1 MAGIFGI
8 FHLNQNSVKL
18 REIKS
23 CLNKISH
30 RGKTIHQEL
39 DGNVG
44 FGYVGNSED
53 LNPYVSNDTSIM
65 VLINGSIFNK
75 HELKEELRKKG
86 LICKSDTLA
95 EIIAKLYK
103 VYGKDFVIKLNGHF
117 AIAIWDIKKREL
129 SLFRDR
135 FGVVPLYWGMN
146 NDTFIFSSEIKAII
160 AHVKFPVEINYDAL
174 NEYFTFQNLFRY
186 HTLFKNINMMQPAS
200 IRSISTENKQLSR
213 HTYWDYDFTNRE
225 QDITE
230 QEAKEE
236 TKRLFQ
242 QAVRRQLGE
251 DNNIGVMLS
260 GGMDSGS
267 ILALASEERDRLS
280 TFTIGYHMDSV
291 DGFEV
296 NYDER
301 KSAELMAN
309 YFKTKHFEQII
320 NAGDMNWVLPDLIY
334 KLEDLRAGMCYSNY
348 YVSDLASKFV
358 DVVLNGGGGDE
369 LFGGYGWRYFRI
381 FDSTSK
387 DDFIKKYYG
396 FWQRLVSDENKQKLF
411 TENTWNKIDK
421 KNTFDIFKR
430 VLTYN
435 DKLKYDK
442 PEEHIANAMY
452 FEIKTFLPALF
463 VIEDKFGGANGLMA
477 RACFMDND
485 LVNFAQK
492 LPIKFK
498 IKHIEKFKKLSENE
512 LKKLKKY
519 NEYNEGKNIL
529 REAMNE
535 IVPDKILK
543 RKKQGFSSPD
553 ASWYRNENSQYI
565 KNILLNKNAAYR
577 DIINQNYVEKIL
589 EEHEKGT
596 NRRLIIWSV
605 LSFEWWLRTF
615 KN

>member
-1 MAGIFGI
+1 
-8 FHLNQNSVKL
+8 
-18 REIKS
+18 
-23 CLNKISH
+23 
-30 RGKTIHQEL
+30 
-39 DGNVG
+39 
-44 FGYVGNSED
+44 
-53 LNPYVSNDTSIM
+53 
-65 VLINGSIFNK
+65 
-75 HELKEELRKKG
+75 
-86 LICKSDTLA
+86 
-95 EIIAKLYK
+95 
-103 VYGKDFVIKLNGHF
+103 
-117 AIAIWDIKKREL
+117 
-129 SLFRDR
+129 
-135 FGVVPLYWGMN
+135 
-146 NDTFIFSSEIKAII
+146 
-160 AHVKFPVEINYDAL
+160 
-174 NEYFTFQNLFRY
+174 
-186 HTLFKNINMMQPAS
+186 MQPAS

-442 PEEHIANAMY
+442 PEEQIANAMY

-565 KNILLNKNAAYR
+565 KNILINKNAAYR